1 MSTNIW
7 PSVDPKKIIFVGAS
21 KKAFSKECVGNK
33 DFLVA
38 VCITLS
44 TTRSSYIRFQF
55 GMMFFFWRMWTDR
68 SRMLRDR
75 IGIYSEFAKY

>member
-55 GMMFFFWRMWTDR
+55 GMMFFLENVDR
-68 SRMLRDR
+68 PVKDVEGQDR
-75 IGIYSEFAKY
+75 YIFRVC

>member
-55 GMMFFFWRMWTDR
+55 GMMFFFGECGPTVEDVEGQDR
-68 SRMLRDR
+68 YIFRVC
-75 IGIYSEFAKY
+75 